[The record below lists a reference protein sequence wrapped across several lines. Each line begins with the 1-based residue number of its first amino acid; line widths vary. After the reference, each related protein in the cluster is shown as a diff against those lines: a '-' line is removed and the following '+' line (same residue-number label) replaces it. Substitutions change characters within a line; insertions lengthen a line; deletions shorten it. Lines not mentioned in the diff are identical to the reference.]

1 MNPNYKLCSFNTSFL
16 NDCHDIVLGKF
27 LTDENE
33 NPTRRIPKFSE
44 AAALLKKA
52 FILKDHTLTGNQIV
66 KKDNK
71 YVFNDNDCTL
81 RKLRDAAVDK
91 SISYVEDK
99 ITKEYDFIS
108 LIEQTIHVSKNP
120 DPNYDH
126 AYYSLYNN
134 NDNDIEVFKIDDPEK
149 YGIMKR
155 LNALK
160 ESVENVSVE
169 NGSNKPYYCVF
180 DNVIST
186 SFHAGEG
193 IAIIFKKDLVTDGLV
208 SWNLNDLLKDEFS
221 NNKKV
226 VKDKYGKKNFIDEND
241 NKEKKYNYYSMDM
254 GIDFTKNNNN
264 YFKAVNK
271 DNNVVADLGRPF
283 IMAAGKKDNTLNIMV
298 SLHGVNLVNI
308 LTWRYP
314 NNKNNYETKKPFNFT
329 EKDSDEYN
337 NMVKGVVT
345 NIQLII
351 NNALKM
357 SSIEGEDHE
366 KIQLFFGCDSN
377 DAHGLLPK
385 IMKETEFNILDKP
398 IYFPNYGEL
407 PNTCCANCNS
417 TYEQKDKDINK
428 SNVGEGNC
436 GNKNIDTESLQEVL
450 YGETKKNG
458 ETEGKP
464 TYQNNFHS
472 PENFAFKGD
481 YVLFG
486 SSDNNIVE
494 NMNGHI
500 LADRDNKHIMFDTEV
515 ESGAFNNLLISD
527 HLPVFMELK
536 NATDS
541 AVLNKNSNE
550 QKNLV
555 LNDFIISV
563 KDIKK
568 YAPEIIDNDGN
579 IISDKEYINKMSD
592 YINIIIDRD
601 YKDLNHR
608 AKENLKN
615 LYHNMNSIKM
625 KKEKNNDEA
634 IERTKKNNSIKNYL
648 KAINKAINS
657 KKQGGKRR
665 TRRRSRRSRRS
676 THRKKK
682 MSRRKRNT
690 RKRR

>member
-1 MNPNYKLCSFNTSFL
+1 M
-16 NDCHDIVLGKF
+16 
-27 LTDENE
+27 
-33 NPTRRIPKFSE
+33 
-44 AAALLKKA
+44 
-52 FILKDHTLTGNQIV
+52 KDDTLTENQIV
-66 KKDNK
+66 KEDNK
-71 YVFNDNDCTL
+71 DVFKFKNNHCTL

-91 SISYVEDK
+91 SISYVKDK
-99 ITKEYDFIS
+99 ITNEYDFIS
-108 LIEQTIHVSKNP
+108 LIEQTIHVSNNIR
-120 DPNYDH
+120 DQNYDH

-134 NDNDIEVFKIDDPEK
+134 NDNDNDIEVFKIDKPK
-149 YGIMKR
+149 NYGIMKR

-208 SWNLNDLLKDEFS
+208 SWNLNHLLNDTFS

-254 GIDFTKNNNN
+254 GIYFTKNNNN

-271 DNNVVADLGRPF
+271 DKNNVVADLGRPF
-283 IMAAGKKDNTLNIMV
+283 IMAAGKQGNTLNIMV

-308 LTWRYP
+308 LTWTYP

-329 EKDSDEYN
+329 QKDSHEYN

-351 NNALKM
+351 NNALNM
-357 SSIEGEDHE
+357 SSIKGEDHE

-385 IMKETEFNILDKP
+385 IMKENNFNILGKP

-417 TYEQKDKDINK
+417 TYGQIDK
-428 SNVGEGNC
+428 SNVGKGDC

-450 YGETKKNG
+450 YGET
-458 ETEGKP
+458 EGKP
-464 TYQNNFHS
+464 TYQDNFHS
-472 PENFAFKGD
+472 HENFAFKGD

-486 SSDNNIVE
+486 SSDIIVE

-555 LNDFIISV
+555 LNDFIIDPA
-563 KDIKK
+563 KMQEFIKEYSSDK
-568 YAPEIIDNDGN
+568 NVNIFDDNKKIIN
-579 IISDKEYINKMSD
+579 DKEYINKMSD
-592 YINIIIDRD
+592 YVNIIIGRD
-601 YKDLNHR
+601 YKDLNPR

-648 KAINKAINS
+648 KAINEAIS
-657 KKQGGKRR
+657 AQKQGGKRR